1 MRMYSIGTL
10 TVAMLTLFASSL
22 IHAGPTI
29 ELNDEASLK
38 FVLRVQGLYLN
49 TDSEIVDERDKND
62 FKIRRARLQLIGTVN
77 PWLKTFIQ
85 TEYAEDPNASGS
97 DMRLLDAR
105 IQLKKSDEVQAYIG
119 QFLVPSSRMNAT
131 LSDALMTIDYP
142 GITYKSLSWGN
153 KAVGSFANRTI
164 NTTGSGL
171 AGTVNVRD
179 VGVTFWGQ
187 KSLSEKL
194 HLKYYLGTFDGARS
208 AAGERYTARATM
220 NIGDPEAGFLYR
232 STYLGKKD
240 TLAIGTSYDIQNNVA
255 RDLDTGAE
263 VNYAY
268 YTVDLFAEKKLGE
281 GVINFE
287 GAYQD
292 LDLGDAGVLAQQDG
306 TTALGSN
313 TAKQSQ
319 GSGYYA
325 QAGYLLGKWQPWLG
339 YETWQSDA
347 PDGAGNVDISRIGIS
362 YFFQGHTANVKLGYE
377 QLKSDTPFSSSVGSD
392 DKINTLVLGFYL
404 NF

>member
-1 MRMYSIGTL
+1 MRLFSKRAL
-10 TVAMLTLFASSL
+10 TVATLGLLASPIL
-22 IHAGPTI
+22 QAGPTI

-38 FVLRVQGLYLN
+38 FLIRVQGLYLN
-49 TDSEIVDERDKND
+49 TDSEIVEERDKND
-62 FKIRRARLQLIGTVN
+62 FKIRRARLQFIGTVN

-97 DMRLLDAR
+97 DMRMLDAR
-105 IQLKKSDEVQAYIG
+105 IQLKKNDAVQAYLG

-153 KAVGSFANRTI
+153 KVVGSFANRSI
-164 NTTGSGL
+164 NTTNSGL

-179 VGVTFWGQ
+179 VGATFWGQ
-187 KSLSEKL
+187 KSLSDKT

-208 AAGERYTARATM
+208 AAGERYTARATI
-220 NIGDPEAGFLYR
+220 NVGDPEAGFLYR

-240 TLAIGTSYDIQNNVA
+240 TIAIGASYDIQNNVA
-255 RDLDTGAE
+255 RDLDSGE
-263 VNYAY
+263 DVDYAY
-268 YTVDLFAEKKLGE
+268 YTVDLFAEKKLGK
-281 GVINFE
+281 GVVNFE

-292 LDLGDAGVLAQQDG
+292 LDLSDAGILAEQDG
-306 TTALGSN
+306 TSALGSN
-313 TAKQSQ
+313 TATQSQ
-319 GSGYYA
+319 GSGFYA
-325 QAGYLLGKWQPWLG
+325 QAGFLVNKWQPWVG
-339 YETWQSDA
+339 YETWESDA
-347 PDGAGNVDISRIGIS
+347 EDGSGNVDITRIGIS

-377 QLKSDTPFSSSVGSD
+377 QLKSDTEFSGSAGSD